1 MNSDERLYETVMNDI
16 PKNPVNIAGNIL
28 VCNRGCN
35 LRWTLGEIDSFT
47 IVKNGTHLLLKNLM
61 HKGKPISAAFN
72 RHLVTFNGGANGYSD
87 KNYVLSS
94 ISINFPSVLYHG
106 GSLASG
112 DMHLIFKA
120 ADNSNLMLVLIV
132 PTEADKGHGV
142 SDMTKQDIDFFAKVV
157 KNIPSKHENNHAD
170 VTGINGWSV
179 DMLLPKKGTESGK
192 DHSFYSFVSPEN
204 SNICYIYFQ
213 HPIEITDT
221 LLHAVVGK
229 KGTPSY
235 NAYLKKAQERW
246 VHPNPDNM
254 VIFGNRDIPSETM
267 DEMQSKLRSG
277 NVKCNVRGNYA
288 GGADLSEGR
297 MGDDGVAVPVTGKS
311 ENIVNIYID
320 DNSSGGKKG
329 GGSEKKGSKKKSSEI
344 DEIEDED
351 EEDSTQELD
360 TGDNNYCEEKH
371 YIKIILI
378 ILAIVIFL
386 IVIGLVINYY
396 KDKPNFMGKM
406 IRGGGNMIR
415 GGLAAIGIGKTVNS
429 FTSVNYIPTAP
440 VNANVA
446 ASAPAST
453 NVPNQPPAPS
463 STNVHN
469 QSPVPSSTQTPIPA
483 TVPSSTQ
490 TPAAGNGAD
499 KNSATNNSLFDVL
512 VRNTGAARYS
522 AETVAQKNPL

>member
-1 MNSDERLYETVMNDI
+1 MNGDNSDERLYEMVMNDI

-72 RHLVTFNGGANGYSD
+72 KHLVTFNGGANSYAN

-94 ISINFPSVLYHG
+94 ISINFPSVVYHG

-179 DMLLPKKGTESGK
+179 DMLLPRKGTESGK

-229 KGTPSY
+229 KGTASY

-277 NVKCNVRGNYA
+277 NVKCNVRGDYA
-288 GGADLSEGR
+288 GGSDLSEGR
-297 MGDDGVAVPVTGKS
+297 IGDGVAVPVTGKS

-320 DNSSGGKKG
+320 EDSLGKKG
-329 GGSEKKGSKKKSSEI
+329 SKGSKKKESKKKSKKSLAI

-351 EEDSTQELD
+351 EENSTQELD
-360 TGDNNYCEEKH
+360 TGNNDNSEGRY
-371 YIKIILI
+371 YTKIFLI

-386 IVIGLVINYY
+386 IVIGLAIYYY
-396 KDKPNFMGKM
+396 KDKPNFMGKT
-406 IRGGGNMIR
+406 
-415 GGLAAIGIGKTVNS
+415 LAAIGIGKTVNS
-429 FTSVNYIPTAP
+429 FTSANYILPAQTPESHPAVQNGIELVPAPAPTNVPTNVTNQSSSAPASAP
-440 VNANVA
+440 VNANV
-446 ASAPAST
+446 PT
-453 NVPNQPPAPS
+453 NVP
-463 STNVHN
+463 TNVIN
-469 QSPVPSSTQTPIPA
+469 
-483 TVPSSTQ
+483 Q
-490 TPAAGNGAD
+490 TPADNNKFLLDAIEGSTAA
-499 KNSATNNSLFDVL
+499 ATA
-512 VRNTGAARYS
+512 T
-522 AETVAQKNPL
+522 AEATLAP